1 MPPHSLTATL
11 RRLTSLAL
19 LAAFLTQAPSA
30 SAQINR
36 LGVLGD
42 SLSDEYAEQSY
53 SYAKNWTM
61 QLVLYRGVNLGP
73 TAAAAGQAGG
83 TWGEPRRT
91 RYQTNWARYG
101 ADSSTLLSQGQHTG
115 VAAQVST
122 AGVTQAVLAIGA
134 NDFAPALGGAYFN
147 IYNALWSNSQIDSYV
162 AGRIANI
169 QTVVNTLRSTG
180 CGLVL
185 ASFPDYGVAPA
196 TWMSIFFSN
205 ATKRERVSAVI
216 RRVNTGV
223 RGIAQTE
230 RCLYADLNGLGIA
243 IFGTN
248 GAPRQF
254 LKMGNQSIQLWVA
267 DTASNSNPLAGTVD
281 DGVHPHTTLQGLF
294 SNVMMTALNLGFG
307 ASLVP
312 FTETEMLQHAGLAYG
327 GSDTLEAQIG
337 RTEDFV
343 TNFRCQADYDKD
355 GFLTGDDFDRYIS
368 DFEAGKKSADFNGDG
383 FVTGEDFDDF
393 VNDFQMGC

>member
-1 MPPHSLTATL
+1 MRLRFITASL
-11 RRLTSLAL
+11 RRLTPLAL
-19 LAAFLTQAPSA
+19 LAACFAQSPAA
-30 SAQINR
+30 FAQINK
-36 LGVLGD
+36 LGVMGD
-42 SLSDEYAEQSY
+42 SLSDEYAEQTY

-101 ADSSTLLSQGQHTG
+101 ADSSTLLTQGQHTG

-134 NDFAPALGGAYFN
+134 NDFAPGLGGAYFN
-147 IYNALWSNSQIDSYV
+147 IYNGLWSNSQIDSYV
-162 AGRIANI
+162 TGRIANI
-169 QTVVNTLRSTG
+169 QTVVNTLRPTG

-205 ATKRERVSAVI
+205 AAKRERVSTVI
-216 RRVNTGV
+216 RRVNAGV

-230 RCLYADLNGLGIA
+230 RCLFADLSGLGVA

-248 GAPRQF
+248 GSPRQF
-254 LKMGNQSIQLWVA
+254 LKMGNQSIQLWIA

-294 SNVMMTALNLGFG
+294 SNVMMTALNLGWG
-307 ASLVP
+307 AGLVP
-312 FTETEMLQHAGLAYG
+312 FTETEMLQHAGVAYG

-337 RTEDFV
+337 RPEDFV

-355 GFLTGDDFDRYIS
+355 GFLTGDDFDRFVS
-368 DFEAGKKSADFNGDG
+368 DFEAGRKAADFNGDG

-393 VNDFQMGC
+393 VSEFQIGC